1 LFFPEKRPFF
11 LENASVF
18 QFGAPRQFDLFFSRR
33 IGLSATGSSGVPL
46 DIIGGARLS
55 GKVGSYNIG
64 VLDMQTDDAVDALSS
79 RTVAPSNNF
88 GGIRVQREVGRSSFG
103 GIFVNREG
111 TGSRA
116 IRDDYNRAYGL

>member
-1 LFFPEKRPFF
+1 
-11 LENASVF
+11 A
-18 QFGAPRQFDLFFSRR
+18 A
-33 IGLSATGSSGVPL
+33 GSSGVPL

-64 VLDMQTDDAVDALSS
+64 VLDMQTDDAVDAVSS

-88 GGIRVQREVGRSSFG
+88 GVIRVQREVGRSNFG

-111 TGSRA
+111 TGDRSF
-116 IRDDYNRAYGL
+116 DGDYNRAYGLDAVLQVSTNSKLFTYLARTDSPAAKGGS